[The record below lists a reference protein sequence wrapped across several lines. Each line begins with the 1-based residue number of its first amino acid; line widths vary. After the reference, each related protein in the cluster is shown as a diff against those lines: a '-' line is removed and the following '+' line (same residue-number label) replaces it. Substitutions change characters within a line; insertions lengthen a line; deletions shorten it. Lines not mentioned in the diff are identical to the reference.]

1 MIPFILNKICA
12 RQWQIVGCQ
21 AMRDHRTETVAA
33 LLHYSRYNSDTSA
46 RLVLI
51 ETATGIAH
59 TDLHGRS
66 LLGFGRTD
74 GKVFVQFLFMTIFF

>member
-1 MIPFILNKICA
+1 MKPFLFNKICA
-12 RQWQIVGCQ
+12 KQWQIVGCK
-21 AMRDHRTETVAA
+21 AIRDHQTETVAS
-33 LLHYSRYNSDTSA
+33 LLHCSRYNSDTSV

-66 LLGFGRTD
+66 LLGIGQTD
-74 GKVFVQFLFMTIFF
+74 GKTFFQIAFLTIFF